1 MPRGVARARAPAPA
15 PRKVS
20 HRASAARQAG
30 IRLNADEQQEL
41 VSHYLLEDG
50 RVNYKRAPAAT
61 APPSS
66 SR

>member
-50 RVNYKRAPAAT
+50 GAGAAG
-61 APPSS
+61 A
-66 SR
+66 RGEVGGGGGK